1 MTNRQSKTHAL
12 VDANSWRPKSG
23 RRNPASGKYARRQR
37 ARVASTAR
45 QEKMRSALAKGN
57 A

>member
-23 RRNPASGKYARRQR
+23 RRNPASGKYARRVR
-37 ARVASTAR
+37 ARAASAAR
-45 QEKMRSALAKGN
+45 QEKTREALAKGN